1 MKKIL
6 LAEDSTAIRNIL
18 KTALFEEYEILE
30 AENGKAAYE
39 LAIKN
44 QVNMFLLDLNM
55 PVMDGIELLKA
66 LRKLPQYE
74 KTPMI
79 MLTTEVRDEKR
90 QEGKAAGANGWIT
103 KPCDPDKL
111 LHVIKKLI

>member
-18 KTALFEEYEILE
+18 KTTLFEAYEITE
-30 AENGKAAYE
+30 ADNGKTALQMASQTQID
-39 LAIKN
+39 L
-44 QVNMFLLDLNM
+44 FLLDLNM
-55 PVMDGIELLKA
+55 PVMNGIELVRE
-66 LRKLPQYE
+66 LRKLPQYA

-111 LHVIKKLI
+111 LNVISKLI